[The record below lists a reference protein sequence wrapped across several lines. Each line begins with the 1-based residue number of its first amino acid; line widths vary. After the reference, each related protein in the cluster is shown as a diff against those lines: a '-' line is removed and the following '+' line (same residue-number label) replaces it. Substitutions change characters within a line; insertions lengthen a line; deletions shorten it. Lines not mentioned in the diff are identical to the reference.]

1 LSIASIVLLG
11 GCAATAGI
19 RLGDLPQP
27 TVRSGWTN
35 AGVRDQ
41 RRAFAAAFCDVY
53 ANTSQDLDKRCEDW
67 IWQPPDSELTDAR
80 APLASIVGQRTLV
93 IAPGIFG
100 ECVAPWVA
108 PFSSDYAALEALGYH
123 VKVLPLE
130 GRASSKRNARIINA
144 QLSDPSLHLEN
155 AVVIAYSKGVT
166 DFMQAASEPS
176 AAAWR
181 GKIAA
186 LVSFSGVVNGTPVA
200 SHGASLYDKLLRKRP
215 FKTCGGSDGGGVDSL
230 TYTQS
235 MQTTQDF
242 VASRPPFPTYSV
254 LAVATGGP
262 VNPLLSPF
270 QKLLSRIDE
279 RNDGQV
285 LIEDAVVPGSTVL
298 GVFRADHWS
307 LTLPF
312 EESSAVQVR
321 PLGHNNHFPRGALIR
336 AVLQFTAPVAPQP
349 TKEQ

>member
-1 LSIASIVLLG
+1 MSCSEIRISRFILGQSCRGKAFCTMFKARVQGRVAAGKRMRGWIGSRTTPIALSIASIVLLG

-80 APLASIVGQRTLV
+80 APSASIAGQRTLV

-144 QLSDPSLHLEN
+144 QLSDLRLECRPTPDLCEAVNLSQTALLIIDSALRRKESRGLH
-155 AVVIAYSKGVT
+155 YTT
-166 DFMQAASEPS
+166 DFPETIETERHDTIMARRHYTATAA
-176 AAAWR
+176 
-181 GKIAA
+181 
-186 LVSFSGVVNGTPVA
+186 
-200 SHGASLYDKLLRKRP
+200 
-215 FKTCGGSDGGGVDSL
+215 
-230 TYTQS
+230 Q
-235 MQTTQDF
+235 
-242 VASRPPFPTYSV
+242 
-254 LAVATGGP
+254 
-262 VNPLLSPF
+262 
-270 QKLLSRIDE
+270 
-279 RNDGQV
+279 
-285 LIEDAVVPGSTVL
+285 
-298 GVFRADHWS
+298 
-307 LTLPF
+307 
-312 EESSAVQVR
+312 
-321 PLGHNNHFPRGALIR
+321 
-336 AVLQFTAPVAPQP
+336 
-349 TKEQ
+349 